1 MQPSGKLSG
10 RIPAR
15 GEVLT
20 VFNFALFAISS
31 WSVRSFL
38 FKFPSFR
45 LYFDV
50 PDILSILLYM
60 LAFALLESIAL
71 TLILVLV
78 SALLPPKW
86 LKSGFDYKGFVAVLV
101 VGIASILLQY
111 SDVPDLPPLRWLA
124 AGTLACLAAWILLAL
139 GLHFMPRLRTAVL
152 GFVERFA
159 IFSYIYVPLGTIGI
173 LVVLI
178 RNLV

>member
-20 VFNFALFAISS
+20 VFNFALFAIAS
-31 WSVRSFL
+31 WSVRAFL

-45 LYFDV
+45 LYFDI

-71 TLILVLV
+71 TLLLVIA
-78 SALLPPKW
+78 SALLPPTW
-86 LKSGFDYKGFVAVLV
+86 LKSGFDYKGFLAVLV

-111 SDVPDLPPLRWLA
+111 SEVPDFPPLRWLA
-124 AGTLACLAAWILLAL
+124 AGTAACLLAWGLLAL
-139 GLHFMPRLRTAVL
+139 GLHFLPRLRTVVL

-178 RNLV
+178 RNLI

>member
-45 LYFDV
+45 LYFDI
-50 PDILSILLYM
+50 PDIISILLYM
-60 LAFALLESIAL
+60 MAFALLESLAL
-71 TLILVLV
+71 TFILVV
-78 SALLPPKW
+78 ASALLPRNW
-86 LKSGFDYKGFVAVLV
+86 LRSGFDYKGFLAVLV

-111 SDVPDLPPLRWLA
+111 SEVSDFPPLRWLA
-124 AGTLACLAAWILLAL
+124 AAAAVCLVAWILLAAWL
-139 GLHFMPRLRTAVL
+139 QLMPRLRTAVL

-159 IFSYIYVPLGTIGI
+159 IFSYIYVPLGTIG
-173 LVVLI
+173 LVAVVI
-178 RNLV
+178 RNLI